1 MLTQSKTTWRD
12 LTQTRCLLLLKFQ
25 QETERITT
33 SFPAI
38 ASTYGAHSDSWL
50 PKRIKVFPKSLSV
63 FDMMKLGKVT
73 QKKAT
78 TTIELHS
85 FGLEAMGWSA
95 TASTAEFNA
104 RKDPFAEGGFR
115 KAD

>member
-1 MLTQSKTTWRD
+1 M
-12 LTQTRCLLLLKFQ
+12 QTRCLLLLKFQ
-25 QETERITT
+25 RETERTTT

-38 ASTYGAHSDSWL
+38 ASTYGTHSDSWL

-63 FDMMKLGKVT
+63 FDMMKLGKVI
-73 QKKAT
+73 QKKTT
-78 TTIELHS
+78 TTIEL
-85 FGLEAMGWSA
+85 SA
-95 TASTAEFNA
+95 TASIAEFNA